1 MEFGTDYSPSYA
13 LNDINTQ
20 SSWYIFRIMSEFVEG
35 VDTLEHMPPCVSIF
49 GSARMKP
56 DDPIYKETVRL
67 AEMIGKE
74 GLGVITGGG
83 PGIMEA
89 ANKGAAQ
96 AGTPSVGLSIKLP
109 HEQKTNKYV
118 SRNCDFRYFFIRK
131 TMFIKYS
138 MAFIVMPGGMGTLDE
153 LCEAFV
159 LIQTHKIKPF
169 PIILYGSEFW
179 NGLITWLH
187 DVMVQHGLL
196 SEDEMDLMTVCD
208 TPEEVVRTIRKY
220 VVL

>member
-1 MEFGTDYSPSYA
+1 
-13 LNDINTQ
+13 
-20 SSWYIFRIMSEFVEG
+20 
-35 VDTLEHMPPCVSIF
+35 
-49 GSARMKP
+49 
-56 DDPIYKETVRL
+56 
-67 AEMIGKE
+67 
-74 GLGVITGGG
+74 
-83 PGIMEA
+83 MEA